1 MDATAQ
7 SPVWSDLPVST
18 QLERGLIEK
27 LRAEFDPDHSLEAS
41 LAEIWKLLGQDGNA
55 LAERFWQK
63 YADLNPSGR
72 KARAGDPSWQDSVNY
87 TRCKYTAP
95 FGAQFIASA
104 EGIGT
109 MTAHAEAPI
118 SMIIAALN
126 EAHIYTGKSLFA
138 HLRDDPDQLERLTSA
153 IFQVSALEFQLV
165 GSGYSKAVRQQTAD
179 SLRARGNL
187 FEKNIAEAIDVLA
200 DLSRGVRQRSDAAT
214 RNTRGMQMRSERMGQ
229 IAAGNVSRLSAFR
242 ETAQTLAMGL
252 ERVRERFDS
261 SRGITL
267 SASAAVGGA
276 AMAMSQLTEKTGSIE
291 SILGLIRTVANQ
303 TRLLA
308 LNATIEAARAGDAGR
323 GFAVVAQ
330 EVKSLAS
337 QSARAVEDIAEQ
349 VEVIQHAAEA
359 AFTSSGSVRTAVD
372 SVARDAEHT
381 HRELEEGMRETGLI
395 RMLLDEASTTA
406 VEMSALISA
415 LGNETEGMAA
425 EIAEVASAFE
435 QVDDQLVSL
444 QIHAGTFVSEV
455 VS

>member
-1 MDATAQ
+1 MSATAQ
-7 SPVWSDLPVST
+7 SLVWSDLPVST

-27 LRAEFDPDHSLEAS
+27 LRAEFDPHDGLEAS
-41 LAEIWKLLGQDGNA
+41 LREIWSLISENEA
-55 LAERFWQK
+55 APAEKFWKK
-63 YADLNPSGR
+63 YADFNSAFKQPRVGGSR
-72 KARAGDPSWQDSVNY
+72 WMNSISF

-95 FGAQFIASA
+95 FSAQFITGA
-104 EGIGT
+104 EDIGR
-109 MTAHAEAPI
+109 MTANADAPI

-126 EAHIYTGKSLFA
+126 ESHIYVGKLLFS
-138 HLRDDPDQLERLTSA
+138 HLRDDPEKLERLSSA
-153 IFQVSALEFQLV
+153 ILQIGALEFQLV
-165 GSGYSKAVRQQTAD
+165 ASGYSKAVRQKTAD
-179 SLRARGNL
+179 SLRARGDL

-200 DLSRGVRQRSDAAT
+200 SLSRGVRQRSDAAT
-214 RNTRGMQMRSERMGQ
+214 RNTREMQMRSERMGQ

-242 ETAQTLAMGL
+242 ETAQALTMGL
-252 ERVRERFDS
+252 ERVRERFDA
-261 SRGITL
+261 SRSITL

-276 AMAMSQLTEKTGSIE
+276 ATAMSQLTEKTGSIE

-337 QSARAVEDIAEQ
+337 QSARAVEDVAEQ
-349 VEVIQHAAEA
+349 VEIIQHAAEA

-372 SVARDAEHT
+372 SVARDAEQT

-395 RMLLDEASTTA
+395 RALLDEAGTTA
-406 VEMSALISA
+406 AEMNALIST
-415 LGNETEGMAA
+415 LGDETEGMAA

-435 QVDDQLVSL
+435 QVDDHLASL

-455 VS
+455 AS